1 MNMYLVSTKDGNIIH
16 TVQVRGGCL
25 SDIEKAQDRLP
36 EWTHSV
42 TIGSCVTVTLGK
54 TTSSSGIA
62 LCIPYEQQ
70 NTKTLSALQ
79 MVYLRLFN
87 KATNGYS
94 DNTSLS

>member
-54 TTSSSGIA
+54 TTSHLVMNEKGKFSTLGGSLDVNDLLTMIKIA
-62 LCIPYEQQ
+62 QHFEHERI
-70 NTKTLSALQ
+70 
-79 MVYLRLFN
+79 
-87 KATNGYS
+87 
-94 DNTSLS
+94 